1 MSSISPDIV
10 TDGLVVCLDAAD
22 KKSYSGSG
30 DTWYDR
36 SGNDNNGTL
45 ENDPTFS
52 TDGGGCLDFDGVDD
66 YVTTPYVIGAIS
78 MFSVSCWA
86 KGTAAGNRVLVSD
99 LASDGSNKSSRF
111 QIAFDDKTIYVN
123 MGDGTNYYYAI
134 RANTY
139 DATSTLFDGNWHH
152 VALTINVETQ
162 KFYIDGALVH
172 THDTTDAAT
181 RSGGTSAV
189 LGTAG
194 ADDMTIGRWGDY
206 HGGYWSGK
214 IANFNAYQNRELSAA
229 EVLQNFNAM
238 KSRFGVT

>member
-1 MSSISPDIV
+1 M
-10 TDGLVVCLDAAD
+10 
-22 KKSYSGSG
+22 
-30 DTWYDR
+30 
-36 SGNDNNGTL
+36 
-45 ENDPTFS
+45 
-52 TDGGGCLDFDGVDD
+52 
-66 YVTTPYVIGAIS
+66 TTPYVIGAIS

-86 KGTAAGNRVLVSD
+86 KSTGSGHHTLMMD
-99 LASDGSNKSSRF
+99 LSSTGANASSRVF
-111 QIAFDDKTIYVN
+111 LSFYSNRIYVN
-123 MGDGTNYYYAI
+123 MGDGTNFYYALGS
-134 RANTY
+134 NTY
-139 DATSTLFDGNWHH
+139 DATSTLFDGDWHH

-194 ADDMTIGRWGDY
+194 ADDMTIGRYGGY
-206 HGGYWSGK
+206 NGGYWNGK